1 LRWQSAAGRVVI
13 RLGGS
18 GSTAHLSGELFRT
31 MANINIVHI
40 PFKGA
45 PSAALGV
52 IGGQVEMALLNLP
65 PTLPQV
71 KSGRLK
77 GLAVT
82 TAKRTSAIPDLPTIA
97 EAGVPGYEASTWY
110 GVMAPAGT
118 PGEITGRL
126 YTAIIADLR
135 TDDTRARIAADGW
148 EVVGSTPRSLPRYS
162 NAISRS
168 GRASSRSPVRAPMSG
183 PRHSALMFASLT
195 TFAQR

>member
-1 LRWQSAAGRVVI
+1 
-13 RLGGS
+13 
-18 GSTAHLSGELFRT
+18 SGELFRT
-31 MANINIVHI
+31 MANIKIVHI

-71 KSGRLK
+71 KSGRLN

-82 TAKRTSAIPDLPTIA
+82 TAKRTSAIPELPTIA

-118 PGEITGRL
+118 PGEITTRL

-135 TDDTRARIAADGW
+135 TEDTRARIAADGG
-148 EVVGSTPRSLPRYS
+148 EVVGSTPEVFAATLKRDLAKWTRVVKE
-162 NAISRS
+162 S
-168 GRASSRSPVRAPMSG
+168 GARAD
-183 PRHSALMFASLT
+183 
-195 TFAQR
+195 